1 MSDFTRRVYTK
12 AKSAML
18 QYLHNYL
25 FEMDLVSKEKLALSI
40 YPVPLHNFQSS
51 FLKLFPL
58 LEKIICAVSKRMR
71 LTLLRCRYFSR
82 FQYCRYALHVRRCE
96 PNGDGI
102 SSFNNLLDLLL
113 LRACVWIVAFVT
125 CIGNASVVLFRIL
138 FKDEHRVHSLFI
150 KNLCSKCFT
159 FTLL

>member
-1 MSDFTRRVYTK
+1 MFTEC
-12 AKSAML
+12 
-18 QYLHNYL
+18 NY
-25 FEMDLVSKEKLALSI
+25 KEVKNCFCSFSVNDKQREIYEGSIEQLA
-40 YPVPLHNFQSS
+40 VVWAQSTCKH
-51 FLKLFPL
+51 F
-58 LEKIICAVSKRMR
+58 IC
-71 LTLLRCRYFSR
+71 CRYFTR

-113 LRACVWIVAFVT
+113 LRACVWIVAIIT

-150 KNLCSKCFT
+150 KNLCSKSSSLFN
-159 FTLL
+159 